1 MTTTATVIDRTLRQ
15 LLSGTVEARNK
26 LASSINSSATTVT
39 TTYALESL
47 RAGQVFE
54 IESEMFYVWEADIS
68 TKTVTV
74 QRGYNGTTATAHTAG
89 AIVTAS
95 PRFPRAQVLEAIN
108 DELMDLSSPMH
119 GLFQVKTLDYTYN
132 GTDRMVNLTGVTSMI
147 DLLGVSVRYLNDD
160 YPVARKVKLVRDL
173 PTDDFASGFAIK
185 FDQNVYPGRLR
196 IVYKAAYSG
205 TTSESTDINTTCGV
219 QESVTDIVTIGTQI
233 RLMAPREIKRNFTES
248 QGDTRRAEE
257 VGPGA
262 ITASISNMKQLRK
275 DRITAEAARLAR
287 AYPTFLTRE

>member
-26 LASSINSSATTVT
+26 LASTINSSATSVT
-39 TTYALESL
+39 TTYAIESL

-54 IESEMFYVWEADIS
+54 IDSEMFYIWEADTAS
-68 TKTVTV
+68 KTLTV
-74 QRGYNGTTATAHTAG
+74 QRGYAGTTAAAHTSG
-89 AIVTAS
+89 AIITAS

-219 QESVTDIVTIGTQI
+219 QESITDIVTIGTQI
-233 RLMAPREIKRNFTES
+233 RLMSPREIKRNFTES

-257 VGPGA
+257 VGAGA
-262 ITASISNMKQLRK
+262 VTASISNMKQLRK

>member
-26 LASSINSSATTVT
+26 LASTINSSATSVT

-54 IESEMFYVWEADIS
+54 IDSEMFYIWEADTAS
-68 TKTVTV
+68 KTLTV
-74 QRGYNGTTATAHTAG
+74 QRGYNGTTAAAHTSG

-219 QESVTDIVTIGTQI
+219 QESITDIVTIGTQI
-233 RLMAPREIKRNFTES
+233 RLMSPREIKRNFTES

-262 ITASISNMKQLRK
+262 VTASISNMKQLRK